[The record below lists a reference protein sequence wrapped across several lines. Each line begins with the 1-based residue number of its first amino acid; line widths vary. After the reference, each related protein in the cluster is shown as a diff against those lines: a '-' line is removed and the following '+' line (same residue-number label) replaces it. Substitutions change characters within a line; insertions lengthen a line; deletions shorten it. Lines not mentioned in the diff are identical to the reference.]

1 MIAKVLLALKKS
13 IGTSL
18 FSMNYIDC
26 FNGDA
31 DGICALTQIR
41 LQTPVESELV
51 TGVKRDINLLE
62 RVSASRGDMVTV
74 LDVSLDKNREGLE
87 RVLKEGAQVFYCD
100 HHFAGDDIVDHRNL
114 TTLINTTPDVCTSL
128 LINKTLKGRFL
139 EWAIVGTFGDN
150 LSRSATA
157 LAKPL
162 GLNKKQLK
170 SLQDLGIYLNYNG
183 YGAKIDDL
191 YFDPAELFLRTSKHA
206 TATAFMAEDAD
217 TFATLEAGYHSDMKK
232 AADVKPESD
241 QSHAA
246 VFMLPNEAWARRV
259 SGVYGNDLANQSPD
273 RAHAVVTELDS
284 GDYMVST
291 RAPLSNKKG
300 ADQICRQ
307 FPTGGGRAA
316 AAGIN
321 RLPSGELT
329 RFTDVFS
336 SFYA

>member
-1 MIAKVLLALKKS
+1 MK
-13 IGTSL
+13 
-18 FSMNYIDC
+18 YIDC

-74 LDVSLDKNREGLE
+74 LDVSMDKNRQDLD
-87 RVLKEGAQVFYCD
+87 RVLKEGAQVYYCD
-100 HHFAGDDIVDHRNL
+100 HHFAGDEIPNHRNL
-114 TTLINTTPDVCTSL
+114 TSVINTTPDVCTSL
-128 LINKTLKGRFL
+128 LINQTLKGRFL
-139 EWAIVGTFGDN
+139 EWAVVGTFGDN

-162 GLNKKQLK
+162 GLDETQLEALK
-170 SLQDLGIYLNYNG
+170 NLGIYLNYNG
-183 YGAKIDDL
+183 YGAKLDDL
-191 YFDPAELFLRTSKHA
+191 YFDPAELFKRTSQHK
-206 TATAFMAEDAD
+206 TAMAFMAEDSE
-217 TFATLEAGYHSDMKK
+217 TFGTLEAGYHGDMKK
-232 AADVKPESD
+232 AAELKPEFE
-241 QSHAA
+241 QAHAA
-246 VFMLPNEAWARRV
+246 VFMLPNQAWARRV

-273 RAHAVVTELDS
+273 RAHAVVTELAS
-284 GDYMVST
+284 GDYMVSI

-300 ADQICRQ
+300 ADEICRQ

-321 RLPSGELT
+321 RLPSEELA

-336 SFYA
+336 SFYAQS